1 MVAEVRNV
9 TSEGQSPLS
18 TAASWARV
26 VLDAIVVIV
35 MATFCVLTFS
45 GGDTLLDTL
54 LAVVFG
60 LLSLTFAADLW
71 RRWRILRE

>member
-1 MVAEVRNV
+1 M

-18 TAASWARV
+18 NAAGWARV

-45 GGDTLLDTL
+45 GDTLLDTL

-60 LLSLTFAADLW
+60 LVSLTFAADLW